1 MTPPE
6 TRNHTPV
13 SPEHHNADEPEE
25 NDLKNIFRKMI
36 EDLKED
42 MRKFLKEMEE
52 NNADEPE
59 ENDLKNIFRK
69 MIEDLKE
76 DMRIP

>member
-6 TRNHTPV
+6 TRNYTPV
-13 SPEHHNADEPEE
+13 RPQHHNAEEPEE

-42 MRKFLKEMEE
+42 
-52 NNADEPE
+52 
-59 ENDLKNIFRK
+59 
-69 MIEDLKE
+69 LKE
-76 DMRIP
+76 DMRKSLK